1 MKLSPPLKRL
11 TIALTLAALPSP
23 SERVQINAGVLSG
36 QTGEVLRVKTNN
48 QVLVRVESL
57 GLQLVA
63 ELHGSQVS
71 KASKTG

>member
-11 TIALTLAALPSP
+11 TIALTLALPAP

-63 ELHGSQVS
+63 GLHGSQVS
-71 KASKTG
+71 KA

>member
-1 MKLSPPLKRL
+1 
-11 TIALTLAALPSP
+11 LTLALPAP

-57 GLQLVA
+57 GLKLVA
-63 ELHGSQVS
+63 GLHGSQVS
-71 KASKTG
+71 KA

>member
-1 MKLSPPLKRL
+1 MKLSPPLTRL
-11 TIALTLAALPSP
+11 TIALTLALSAP

-63 ELHGSQVS
+63 GLHGSQVS
-71 KASKTG
+71 KA

>member
-1 MKLSPPLKRL
+1 MKLSPPLTRL
-11 TIALTLAALPSP
+11 TIALTLALPAP

-63 ELHGSQVS
+63 GLHGSQVS
-71 KASKTG
+71 KA